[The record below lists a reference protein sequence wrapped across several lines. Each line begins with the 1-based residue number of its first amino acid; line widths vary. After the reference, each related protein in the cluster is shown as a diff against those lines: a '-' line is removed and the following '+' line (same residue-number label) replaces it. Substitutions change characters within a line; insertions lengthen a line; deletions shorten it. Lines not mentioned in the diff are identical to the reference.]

1 LSLPLLNIGKSVW
14 VSAMVQQ
21 AVDRAALAAN
31 LKRHRHYELS
41 NEMALSDSTRRQ
53 VYEVN
58 KEAMAMVMEYKETDA
73 SGWRPRF
80 SSLWTHPLGIA
91 GSGDPRSLSYWIVSD
106 ITQLLQHQGAPL
118 GTVILT
124 NRELRWHGS
133 GIYSGHSEREVYPTI
148 QALGCADL
156 IYVLGP
162 YGTD

>member
-1 LSLPLLNIGKSVW
+1 
-14 VSAMVQQ
+14 MVQQ
-21 AVDRAALAAN
+21 AVDRSALAAN

-41 NEMALSDSTRRQ
+41 NEMALSDSTRRKI
-53 VYEVN
+53 YEVN
-58 KEAMAMVMEYKETDA
+58 KEAMAMVMEYQETDA

-80 SSLWTHPLGIA
+80 SSMWTHPLGIA
-91 GSGDPRSLSYWIVSD
+91 GSGDPRSLPYWIISD

-133 GIYSGHSEREVYPTI
+133 GIYSGHSEREVSPTI

>member
-1 LSLPLLNIGKSVW
+1 MSLPLLNIGKSVW
-14 VSAMVQQ
+14 VSALVQQ

-58 KEAMAMVMEYKETDA
+58 KEAMAMVMEFKETDA
-73 SGWRPRF
+73 SWRPRF

>member
-1 LSLPLLNIGKSVW
+1 
-14 VSAMVQQ
+14 MVQQ
-21 AVDRAALAAN
+21 AVDRSALAAN

-58 KEAMAMVMEYKETDA
+58 KEAMAMVMEFKETDA